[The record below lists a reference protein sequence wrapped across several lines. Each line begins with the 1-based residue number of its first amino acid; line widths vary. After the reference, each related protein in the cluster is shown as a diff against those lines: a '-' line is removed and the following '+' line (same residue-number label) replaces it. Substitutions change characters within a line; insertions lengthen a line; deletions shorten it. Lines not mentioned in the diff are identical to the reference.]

1 MKYVRV
7 IQWSA
12 EDDGIQLEMLG
23 DDDQTHSFKVGAE
36 CAGAL
41 AAGLAAQLEKVN
53 ANGGEQQFIRPK
65 GMQTG
70 KTAQD
75 EPMLF
80 MTLEGGTELPLVFR
94 PEALP
99 QISDGVR
106 DTVRSLGNRRGARS
120 GAERR

>member
-7 IQWSA
+7 IKWSA
-12 EDDGIQLEMLG
+12 ENDGIALEMLG
-23 DDDQTHSFKVGAE
+23 DDDQTHSFKVGTE

-53 ANGGEQQFIRPK
+53 AAGGEQQFIRPK

-75 EPMLF
+75 EPLLF
-80 MTLEGGTELPLVFR
+80 MTLEGGTELPLVFK

-99 QISDGVR
+99 LLISELQKLQAMLQPGGQIR
-106 DTVRSLGNRRGARS
+106 WN
-120 GAERR
+120 